1 MLIILASH
9 TVIEVLAMVIK
20 VKGASVTPHA
30 MIAFQENAAVTNHA
44 FLDVFRG
51 LSINFSRFINQG
63 IDGVYESE
71 VNVIVAEQQD
81 KRIVKR

>member
-1 MLIILASH
+1 LAAD

-20 VKGASVTPHA
+20 VKSASVTPHT
-30 MIAFQENAAVTNHA
+30 MIAFQENTTVTNHA

-51 LSINFSRFINQG
+51 LLINFSRFINQG
-63 IDGVYESE
+63 VDRVHESE

-81 KRIVKR
+81 KCIVN